1 MSRVSRILTIVGQ
14 RNDVFLAALLV
25 AVIFMMILPLPTA
38 LIDFLVATNMMIGI
52 LLLMVAL
59 YLPSPTQFTA
69 FPAVL
74 LITTLFRLA
83 IAISTT
89 RLILLQADAGHII
102 QTFGEFVVGGNL
114 IVGIVVFLI
123 ITVVQFVVIT
133 KGAERV
139 AEVSA
144 RFSLDAMPG
153 KQMSIDGDMRAGS
166 IDMAEAKRR
175 RNNIERESQ
184 LYGSMDGAMKFIKG
198 DAIATLI
205 IIVVNIV
212 GGLAIG
218 TTQRGLSAGQALE
231 LYSILTIGDALVSQ
245 IPALLIAI
253 SAGIIVTRVSSEEA
267 QVDLGSDI
275 GSQLVGQPRAL
286 MVAAVIVFL
295 FALVPGFPALIF
307 VGLGTLIGAGGY
319 FLSKSKAAR
328 AFDAKKQAQLA
339 SLTRVDPGPGS
350 DASEDEVEELGA
362 ASYQF
367 TTPLIID
374 VASASRGD
382 VDPQR
387 LNRELIRLRRAL
399 YFDLGVPFPGIFLRF
414 NPNLERGAYVILIN
428 EIPVAQA
435 RFGVG
440 KLWMREDPD
449 NLKIVGV
456 PYETGPAMLPNLQ
469 TVWVSRENEERIKQ
483 LGMRYMTEADAI
495 GYHLSFVLR
504 RHAEEFLGIQET
516 KLLVDAMERDYRELV
531 KEAQRVLPIQKI
543 TEILKRLVNEDVSIR
558 NLRVIF
564 EALIEWAPKEKD
576 TILLV
581 EYVRGSLSRQI
592 CHKYR
597 GAHNVLPAYMLTPE
611 VEDKIRNDI
620 RQTSGG
626 SYLALDPAIV
636 RKLVEKIKHTVGDL
650 SLQPQHPVLLTSMDI
665 RRYVRKLIEGELYEL
680 AVLSYQ
686 ELTRDINIQPLGRIS
701 L

>member
-1 MSRVSRILTIVGQ
+1 MTRVARILAIIGQ
-14 RNDVFLAALLV
+14 RNDMVLAALLM
-25 AVIFMMILPLPTA
+25 AVIFMMILPLPTV
-38 LIDFLVATNMMIGI
+38 LIDFLVATNMMVGI

-59 YLPSPTQFTA
+59 YLPSPTHFTA

-83 IAISTT
+83 ISISTT
-89 RLILLQADAGHII
+89 RLILLQADAGEII

-114 IVGIVVFLI
+114 IVGLVVFLI

-175 RNNIERESQ
+175 RNNVERESQ

-212 GGLAIG
+212 GGIAIG

-253 SAGIIVTRVSSEEA
+253 SAGIIVTRVSTDET

-275 GSQLVGQPRAL
+275 GAQLVGQPRAL
-286 MVAAVIVFL
+286 MVAAAIVFL
-295 FALVPGFPALIF
+295 FAFIPGFPAPIF
-307 VGLGTLIGAGGY
+307 VVLGTFIGVGGY
-319 FLSKSKAAR
+319 FLNRAKLAR
-328 AFDAKKQAQLA
+328 ALDARKQAQLPGLA
-339 SLTRVDPGPGS
+339 RVDSGPEPGTS
-350 DASEDEVEELGA
+350 DDALDDLGA

-374 VASASRGD
+374 VANGSRGD
-382 VDPQR
+382 IDPQK

-414 NPNLERGAYVILIN
+414 NPNLEQGGYVILIN

-435 RFGVG
+435 KFGVG
-440 KLWMREDPD
+440 KLWMREGAD
-449 NLKIVGV
+449 NLKIMGV
-456 PYETGPAMLPNLQ
+456 PFETGPAMLPNLQ
-469 TVWVSRENEERIKQ
+469 TIWVERENEERVKQ
-483 LGMRYMTEADAI
+483 LGMRYMTEVDVI

-504 RHAEEFLGIQET
+504 RHAEEFLGIQEA
-516 KLLVDAMERDYRELV
+516 KLLTDAMEKDYRELV
-531 KEAQRVLPIQKI
+531 KEVQRVLPIQKI
-543 TEILKRLVNEDVSIR
+543 TEILRRLVSEDVSIR
-558 NLRVIF
+558 NLRAIF

-597 GAHNVLPAYMLTPE
+597 GAHNVLPAYMLTPD

-650 SLQPQHPVLLTSMDI
+650 GLQPQHPVLLTSMDI
-665 RRYVRKLIEGELYEL
+665 RRYVRKLIEGELYDL